1 MEQGPAVEQP
11 GVEQGPAVEQP
22 GVEQGPAELAVEQG
36 PAVEQPGVEQGPAEL
51 AVEQGP
57 AVEQPGV
64 EQGPAELAVEQGPA
78 VEPGPGLVA
87 GNAEKLYRRLKF
99 GGNRIP
105 KYFVINEL
113 KIFDELVEVFVV
125 PDILALIGDG

>member
-1 MEQGPAVEQP
+1 M
-11 GVEQGPAVEQP
+11 EQGPAVEQP

-87 GNAEKLYRRLKF
+87 GSREGPHLSLHVYKALQRE
-99 GGNRIP
+99 G
-105 KYFVINEL
+105 
-113 KIFDELVEVFVV
+113 
-125 PDILALIGDG
+125 ILTKTSRHVKTFTKTKWMQL